1 MSGSVL
7 VFVVEDEA
15 ALHASIQDALE
26 TGGFEVVFA
35 TSAEQAIVML
45 EAKDAQFNAIVTDVK
60 LGRDLSGWDVAK
72 RARELAEDIPVIYM
86 TGGEAHEWASKG
98 VPNSILL
105 LKPFAPAQL
114 ITAVSQLLNKGST
127 SPA

>member
-15 ALHASIQDALE
+15 LLHASIQDALE
-26 TGGFEVVFA
+26 SGGFAVKIA